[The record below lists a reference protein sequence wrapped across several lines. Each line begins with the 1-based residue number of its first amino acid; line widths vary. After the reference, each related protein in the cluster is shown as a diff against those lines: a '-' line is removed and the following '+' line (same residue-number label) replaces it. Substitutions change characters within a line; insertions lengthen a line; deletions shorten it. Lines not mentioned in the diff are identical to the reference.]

1 MNSKKLAHKFRDL
14 IYKQSSIRNK
24 VKFHLF
30 KEKRK
35 SLPKVSE
42 IVKGVEQIQI
52 PWHAMDPALQT

>member
-1 MNSKKLAHKFRDL
+1 MNSKKLAHKFCDL

-30 KEKRK
+30 KEKKK
-35 SLPKVSE
+35 SLPKASE

-52 PWHAMDPALQT
+52 PWHTMDLALQT